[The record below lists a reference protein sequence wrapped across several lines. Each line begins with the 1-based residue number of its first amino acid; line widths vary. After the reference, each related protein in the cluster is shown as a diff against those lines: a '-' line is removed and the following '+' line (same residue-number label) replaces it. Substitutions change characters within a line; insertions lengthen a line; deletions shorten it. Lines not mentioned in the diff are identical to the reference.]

1 MTTPP
6 LPKAEARRQQLL
18 QLLKLHKKLSIH
30 EMINYMNCSEA
41 TVRRDLDLLEQTGE
55 IFRTA
60 GGARYNDP
68 LRGVSFH
75 EKEQLYWKEKEFIA
89 AKAASLVQ
97 QGDIIGLTG
106 GTTTFLIAR
115 ALKDRHE
122 ITVVTNAVNIAM
134 ELAESPKVQVV
145 LTGGVMSS
153 ETFELSGPL
162 AEAKLEG
169 LYINKM
175 FIGVDGIHSSTGLTT
190 HSELEARMAQIMMS
204 RSDSAIAVFDG
215 SKANKSSIFPINP
228 LGMLEAIVCNTPLT
242 GELLAACEQE
252 GITMHIADT
261 NPEPSMPSLH
271 FTGGN

>member
-1 MTTPP
+1 MAIPP

-18 QLLKLHKKLSIH
+18 ELLKLHKKLSIH
-30 EMINYMNCSEA
+30 EMIQHMNCSEA

-60 GGARYNDP
+60 GGARYHDP

-75 EKEQLYWKEKEFIA
+75 EKEQLYWKEKEIIA

-97 QGDIIGLTG
+97 QGDIVGLTG

-115 ALKDRHE
+115 ELKNRPE

-134 ELAESPKVQVV
+134 ELAESQQVQVV
-145 LTGGVMSS
+145 LTGGVMSN

-169 LYINKM
+169 LHINKM
-175 FIGVDGIHSSTGLTT
+175 FIGVDGIHPISGLTT

-215 SKANKSSIFPINP
+215 SKANKSSIFPISP
-228 LGMLEAIVCNTPLT
+228 LGKLEAIVCNTPLQ
-242 GELLAACEQE
+242 GELLAVCEQE
-252 GITMHIADT
+252 SIT
-261 NPEPSMPSLH
+261 LH
-271 FTGGN
+271 LAGGSPAQSAAPNEFPRR

>member
-1 MTTPP
+1 MTNNH
-6 LPKAEARRQQLL
+6 LPKPEARRQQLL
-18 QLLKLHKKLSIH
+18 QLLKQHKQLSIH
-30 EMINYMNCSEA
+30 EMTRQMGCSEA

-60 GGARYNDP
+60 GGARYDDP
-68 LRGVSFH
+68 LRGISFH
-75 EKEQLYWKEKEFIA
+75 EKERLFWKEKESIA

-115 ALKDRHE
+115 ALKERHE

-134 ELAESPKVQVV
+134 ELAESQKVQVV
-145 LTGGVMSS
+145 LTGGVMSN

-169 LYINKM
+169 LHINKM
-175 FIGVDGIHSSTGLTT
+175 FIGIDGIHPKTGIST
-190 HSELEARMAQIMMS
+190 HSELESRMTRIMMS

-215 SKANKSSIFPINP
+215 SKANKSSIFHISPISA
-228 LGMLEAIVCNTPLT
+228 LEAIVCNIPLPA
-242 GELLAACEQE
+242 ELQEACLQE
-252 GITMHIADT
+252 EITLHIASPDIDT
-261 NPEPSMPSLH
+261 DIDHPV
-271 FTGGN
+271 